1 MRTLP
6 GCPTGFGVATI
17 TPTDKM
23 GSRRKARELA
33 LQMLFQADLGR
44 QTADQVHN
52 TFWEERSAV
61 EPDVQSFTED
71 IFRTALKQAPEMHQ
85 NIDRHAEHC
94 RMDRKSAVD
103 CHILSAA

>member
-6 GCPTGFGVATI
+6 GCPTGFGVAPI
-17 TPTDKM
+17 TSTDKM
-23 GSRRKARELA
+23 GYRRKARELG

-71 IFRTALKQAPEMHQ
+71 IFRTALKQAPEIDQ
-85 NIDRHAEHC
+85 NIERYAGCWRFDRLPSIF
-94 RMDRKSAVD
+94 RQVVRP
-103 CHILSAA
+103 